1 MLKITKIDADM
12 ARNPISHLYFKLYI
26 YIYIR
31 NMHLLYITAFK
42 GNHLK

>member
-26 YIYIR
+26 YIR

>member
-1 MLKITKIDADM
+1 MLKITKIDAGM
-12 ARNPISHLYFKLYI
+12 ARNPFSFVFQTI

-31 NMHLLYITAFK
+31 NIHLLYITAFK

>member
-1 MLKITKIDADM
+1 MLKIRKIDADM
-12 ARNPISHLYFKLYI
+12 ARNPIIICISN

-31 NMHLLYITAFK
+31 NTHLLYITAFK